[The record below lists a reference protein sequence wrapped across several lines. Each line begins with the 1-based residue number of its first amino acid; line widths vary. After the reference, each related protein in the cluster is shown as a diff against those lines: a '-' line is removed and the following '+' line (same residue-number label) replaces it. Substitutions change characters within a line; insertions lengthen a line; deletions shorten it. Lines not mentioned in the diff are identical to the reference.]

1 MHTTGWWAR
10 HECSCFVCYVELT
23 TAPSDANWLF
33 SLYLKDLPLMRPG
46 ENQTVTLT
54 LINGALSDST
64 FRVIVDIST
73 MGNSA
78 DFIEYTLEASDNSY
92 PVPYN
97 SSIDLNIDVF
107 VSMNA
112 TDGLAAS
119 FTVRVESSSNS
130 DVNDFISFDLVVTTS
145 PPPEFTENEVC
156 LKLYL
161 YI

>member
-1 MHTTGWWAR
+1 
-10 HECSCFVCYVELT
+10 
-23 TAPSDANWLF
+23 
-33 SLYLKDLPLMRPG
+33 MRPG

-64 FRVIVDIST
+64 FQVIVNIST
-73 MGNSA
+73 MGNST
-78 DFIEYTLEASDNSY
+78 DFVEYTLEPSY
-92 PVPYN
+92 VSYFVPYN
-97 SSIDLNIDVF
+97 SSTDLNIDVF

-119 FTVRVESSSNS
+119 FMVRVEPNSNS

-156 LKLYL
+156 L
-161 YI
+161 

>member
-1 MHTTGWWAR
+1 
-10 HECSCFVCYVELT
+10 
-23 TAPSDANWLF
+23 
-33 SLYLKDLPLMRPG
+33 MRPE

-64 FRVIVDIST
+64 FRVIVDIFT
-73 MGNSA
+73 MGNST
-78 DFIEYTLEASDNSY
+78 DFVECTLEPSDDSY

-97 SSIDLNIDVF
+97 SSIDLNIDVY

-112 TDGLAAS
+112 TDGLAVS

-156 LKLYL
+156 L
-161 YI
+161 